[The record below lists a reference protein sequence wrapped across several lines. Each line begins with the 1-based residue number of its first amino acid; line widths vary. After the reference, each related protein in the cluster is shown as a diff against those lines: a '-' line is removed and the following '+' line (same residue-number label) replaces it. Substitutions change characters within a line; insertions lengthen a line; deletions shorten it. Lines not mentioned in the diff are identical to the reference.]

1 MKSPFTMRRALS
13 RRLTKPEHI
22 FDSVDLV
29 DFKVLTAQKLVSC
42 KLDDHLKISN
52 PETPIKSKEEV

>member
-1 MKSPFTMRRALS
+1 MRRALS

-22 FDSVDLV
+22 LDQVDLV